1 LKTKM
6 VIMKIVSFLM
16 IVLLALSSSAA
27 VMAGRTENN
36 DASTVANYEMTAD
49 ALPVSDDNNLFT
61 AMEYEMI
68 THTFVFDDY
77 YDLVMATEYE
87 IITDT
92 FTFKDAYD
100 LLAHAEYE
108 TITDT
113 FTFYDDYVLLTHIE
127 YEMITDIFTFHD
139 DYVLL
144 THIEYEMITDT
155 FTLYDDYVLLARA
168 EYETITDTFTF
179 YDDYDLLMATE
190 YEMITD
196 VCMSVKFSQ
205 TNNNYDDLMGR
216 GDTSAHDSVEPTST
230 TLTIN
235 PSTNWTNIPAAGGT
249 RTVSVSTNA
258 PSFTVNRP
266 TWMNPTAFITGGF
279 RISAPVNN
287 TTSARTGTIT
297 VNAGGLSRSFSVSQ
311 VAGAATLT
319 INPST
324 NWTNIPAAG
333 GTRTV
338 SVSTNAP
345 SFTVNRPTWMNPTEF
360 ITGGFR
366 ISAPVNNT
374 TSARTGTITVNAG
387 GLSRSFSVSQ
397 VAGAATLT
405 INPSTNWTNIPSEGG
420 TMHQRSVTVTTNAT
434 SFTVSSPSWL
444 NIVYST
450 GTTRGFRLTPR
461 HNTTISSRS
470 GTVTV
475 TAGNQTRS
483 FTVSQSPGPLSL
495 RNGTGTFYMQAQ
507 GKNLFLQGSNVRTRN
522 LPSQQWQVSFQT
534 TINGNRYYRLSQGG
548 QILAVTVENIHGHT
562 VGMTTAGALSH
573 VNRGLWRFE
582 HVGNY
587 HYRIVNRWTADNGWV
602 AALTSATTNGGAV
615 TLQTRGGANQLWYI
629 RNRANFLHNR
639 TERPY
644 PWRVFNRTFSVYLC
658 RTSVQGSGWEQ
669 AIRDG
674 ILAWNVSSG
683 NRDAGVNI
691 SLRTTGAQTP
701 HMFEVQTR
709 NSLNPD
715 TFGTISY
722 VRMSSGNIIEHST
735 SRIYAARINE
745 YVRDTSMSA
754 LNVARSVAAHEV
766 GHMFGLGDNP
776 PQFTSSI
783 MHGRRTR
790 HTVTSHNAFDA
801 RNVRIMY
808 GAQ

>member
-1 LKTKM
+1 MKTKM

-230 TLTIN
+230 
-235 PSTNWTNIPAAGGT
+235 
-249 RTVSVSTNA
+249 
-258 PSFTVNRP
+258 
-266 TWMNPTAFITGGF
+266 
-279 RISAPVNN
+279 
-287 TTSARTGTIT
+287 
-297 VNAGGLSRSFSVSQ
+297 
-311 VAGAATLT
+311 TLT